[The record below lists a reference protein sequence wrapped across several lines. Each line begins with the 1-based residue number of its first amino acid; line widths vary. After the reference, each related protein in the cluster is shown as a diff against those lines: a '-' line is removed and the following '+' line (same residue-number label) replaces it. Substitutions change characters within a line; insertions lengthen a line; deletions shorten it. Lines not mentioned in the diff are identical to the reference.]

1 MAVHLKS
8 NTEDLRSVFNKY
20 ASVSKNGQMYMTP
33 KDFAVKYLRLF
44 NEENYNVSSVNCIA
58 SAADTTKDGLISF
71 EEFLAFEALLCTC
84 DSLYSWTFELFN
96 RDGLGVISFDN
107 FKKTLDMTSVNKDFT
122 FNFDC
127 DFINL
132 HFSKDRSR
140 KIPYDEFTQIIHD
153 FNNEHAIQ
161 AFKQMD
167 QDKTGT
173 ITVDQFKSI
182 ILQLKSHLL
191 TSLIKENLLTVVLQG
206 EMNGGRITFAYY
218 MAFIALLT
226 NMELVKK
233 VYLSRTNGNAKVE
246 LTKEEM
252 LNAAQN
258 FSQITPMEMNIL
270 FQLISLLRKDGRVTY
285 QDLCAIT
292 PVEENS
298 MSHHMQARLQGTSG
312 NNVNVPRGR
321 SVLMSIL
328 EQCYRFTL
336 GSIAGAFGATA
347 VYPIDLVKTRMQN
360 QRATGSTTGELMYK
374 NSWDCFRKVI
384 RFEGFFGL
392 YRGLGP
398 QILGVAPEKAIK
410 LTVNDLVRDQFT
422 KPNGDISIYAEILSG
437 SCAGASQVIFT
448 NPLEI
453 VKIRLQVAGEVAD
466 TRRLSSFSVVKDLG
480 LFGLYK
486 GSRACFLRDIPFS
499 AIYFT
504 SYSHLKKYFANE
516 NGCNSSTSLLLA
528 ATISG
533 VPAAF
538 LATPADVIKTRLQV
552 VARTGQTTYTGVID
566 AARKIWREEGG
577 RAFWKGSGARV
588 FRSSPQFGVTLLSY
602 ETLQRYLN
610 FDFGGRELSGK
621 PINCHTSVIPTNPD
635 HIGGYQYAT
644 TTFCGIESRLGLCF
658 PKYALN

>member
-1 MAVHLKS
+1 M
-8 NTEDLRSVFNKY
+8 
-20 ASVSKNGQMYMTP
+20 
-33 KDFAVKYLRLF
+33 
-44 NEENYNVSSVNCIA
+44 
-58 SAADTTKDGLISF
+58 
-71 EEFLAFEALLCTC
+71 
-84 DSLYSWTFELFN
+84 
-96 RDGLGVISFDN
+96 
-107 FKKTLDMTSVNKDFT
+107 
-122 FNFDC
+122 
-127 DFINL
+127 
-132 HFSKDRSR
+132 
-140 KIPYDEFTQIIHD
+140 
-153 FNNEHAIQ
+153 
-161 AFKQMD
+161 
-167 QDKTGT
+167 
-173 ITVDQFKSI
+173 
-182 ILQLKSHLL
+182 
-191 TSLIKENLLTVVLQG
+191 
-206 EMNGGRITFAYY
+206 
-218 MAFIALLT
+218 
-226 NMELVKK
+226 
-233 VYLSRTNGNAKVE
+233 
-246 LTKEEM
+246 
-252 LNAAQN
+252 
-258 FSQITPMEMNIL
+258 
-270 FQLISLLRKDGRVTY
+270 
-285 QDLCAIT
+285 
-292 PVEENS
+292 
-298 MSHHMQARLQGTSG
+298 
-312 NNVNVPRGR
+312 
-321 SVLMSIL
+321 
-328 EQCYRFTL
+328 
-336 GSIAGAFGATA
+336 
-347 VYPIDLVKTRMQN
+347 
-360 QRATGSTTGELMYK
+360 
-374 NSWDCFRKVI
+374 
-384 RFEGFFGL
+384 

-453 VKIRLQVAGEVAD
+453 VKIRLQVAGEIAD

-621 PINCHTSVIPTNPD
+621 PINCHTSVFPTNPD
-635 HIGGYQYAT
+635 LIGGYQYAT

>member
-1 MAVHLKS
+1 MAVHSKS
-8 NTEDLRSVFNKY
+8 YTEDLRSVFNKY
-20 ASVSKNGQMYMTP
+20 ASVNKDGQMYMTP
-33 KDFAVKYLRLF
+33 KDFVVKYLRLF

-71 EEFLAFEALLCTC
+71 EEFLSFETLLCTC
-84 DSLYSWTFELFN
+84 DSLYLWTFELFN
-96 RDGLGVISFDN
+96 RDGHGVISFDN
-107 FKKTLDMTSVNKDFT
+107 FKKTLDLTLVNKEFA

-140 KIPYDEFTQIIHD
+140 KINYDEFTQIIHD
-153 FNNEHAIQ
+153 FNDEHAIQ

-167 QDKTGT
+167 QSKTGT
-173 ITVDQFKSI
+173 ITINQFKSI
-182 ILQLKSHLL
+182 MLQLKSHLL
-191 TSLIKENLLTVVLQG
+191 THLIKENLLTVALQS
-206 EMNGGRITFAYY
+206 EVDSGRITFAYY
-218 MAFIALLT
+218 MAFITLLT
-226 NMELVKK
+226 NMELIKK
-233 VYLSRTNGNAKVE
+233 VYLSRTRGNAKIE

-252 LNAAQN
+252 LNEAQH

-270 FQLISLLRKDGRVTY
+270 FQLISLLRKDERVTY

-292 PVEENS
+292 PLEDDS
-298 MSHHMQARLQGTSG
+298 TPYHLHARLHGKPE
-312 NNVNVPRGR
+312 NNINVLQGR
-321 SVLMSIL
+321 SVLMSVL

-360 QRATGSTTGELMYK
+360 QRTTGSTMGELMYK

-410 LTVNDLVRDQFT
+410 LTVNDMVRDQFT
-422 KPNGDISIYAEILSG
+422 KPNGDISVYAEILSG
-437 SCAGASQVIFT
+437 GCAGASQVIFT

-453 VKIRLQVAGEVAD
+453 VKIRLQVAGEVAN
-466 TRRLSSFSVVKDLG
+466 TKHLSAFSVVKDLG
-480 LFGLYK
+480 LLGLYK
-486 GSRACFLRDIPFS
+486 GSKACFLRDIPFS

-504 SYSHLKKYFANE
+504 SYSRLKKYFANE
-516 NGCNSSTSLLLA
+516 NGCNSSTSLLMA

-533 VPAAF
+533 IPAAF

-552 VARTGQTTYTGVID
+552 VARTGQTTYTGVVD

-577 RAFWKGSGARV
+577 RAFWKGSAARV

-621 PINCHTSVIPTNPD
+621 PISHRVQSVPNGSD

-644 TTFCGIESRLGLCF
+644 ATFSGIESRFGLCF
-658 PKYALN
+658 PKYTVN

>member
-1 MAVHLKS
+1 MASHQKS
-8 NTEDLRSVFNKY
+8 NVENLRSVFNKY
-20 ASVSKNGQMYMTP
+20 ASLNINGQLFMTP
-33 KDFAVKYLRLF
+33 KDFVIKYLRLF
-44 NEENYNVSSVNCIA
+44 DEENYNVSSVNCVA

-84 DSLYSWTFELFN
+84 DSLYSWAFELFN
-96 RDGLGVISFDN
+96 HDGHGAISFDN
-107 FKKTLDMTSVNKDFT
+107 FKKTLDLTSVNKEFP

-127 DFINL
+127 DFIKL
-132 HFSKDRSR
+132 HFSKDKSR
-140 KIPYDEFTQIIHD
+140 KINYNEFTQIIHD
-153 FNNEHAIQ
+153 FNDEHAIQ

-167 QDKTGT
+167 KDNSGT
-173 ITVDQFKSI
+173 ITVHQFISI
-182 ILQLKSHLL
+182 IIQLKSHLL
-191 TSLIKENLLTVVLQG
+191 TQLIKENLLTVALHG
-206 EMNGGRITFAYY
+206 ETDGRISFAYY
-218 MAFIALLT
+218 MAFVTLLT
-226 NMELVKK
+226 NIELIKK
-233 VYLSRTNGNAKVE
+233 VYLSRTHGNTKRE

-252 LNAAQN
+252 LNEAQH
-258 FSQITPMEMNIL
+258 FSQITPMEMDIL
-270 FQLISLLRKDGRVTY
+270 FQLTSLLRKDGRVTY

-292 PVEENS
+292 PVENDLLLYHTQS
-298 MSHHMQARLQGTSG
+298 RLHGKSES
-312 NNVNVPRGR
+312 NISLPHGR
-321 SVLMSIL
+321 SVFMSIL

-360 QRATGSTTGELMYK
+360 QRATSTIGELMYK
-374 NSWDCFRKVI
+374 SSWDCFRKVI

-422 KPNGDISIYAEILSG
+422 KPDGDISLYAEILSG
-437 SCAGASQVIFT
+437 SCAGASQVMFT

-453 VKIRLQVAGEVAD
+453 VKIRLQVAGEIAS
-466 TRRLSSFSVVKDLG
+466 TKRLSAFSVIKELG
-480 LFGLYK
+480 FFGLYK

-504 SYSHLKKYFANE
+504 AYNHLKKYFADE
-516 NGCNSSTSLLLA
+516 NGCNSSTSLLMA

-566 AARKIWREEGG
+566 AAKKIWHEEGG

-610 FDFGGRELSGK
+610 LDFGGRELSGK
-621 PINCHTSVIPTNPD
+621 LTNRQTQSLSTCPD

-658 PKYALN
+658 PKYVLS